1 MNDTAVISCYIQFA
15 PLVRPKPPTPPPP
28 PVSGVLSMATV
39 LEKEITDTL
48 RRLREA
54 RAAKN
59 RADTAR
65 LEARLDGLLNRVDRK
80 TDGRPSPGPPR

>member
-1 MNDTAVISCYIQFA
+1 
-15 PLVRPKPPTPPPP
+15 
-28 PVSGVLSMATV
+28 MATV

-48 RRLREA
+48 RRLRDARSAGNISEA
-54 RAAKN
+54 R
-59 RADTAR
+59 R

>member
-1 MNDTAVISCYIQFA
+1 MLYSVRAISA
-15 PLVRPKPPTPPPP
+15 PKTPATPTP

-48 RRLREA
+48 RRLRDARSAGNISEA
-54 RAAKN
+54 R
-59 RADTAR
+59 R